1 VDGDVFSRVSKQGR
15 AAADAVLRTI
25 RGEPWDPFH
34 ATRCIERLINGA
46 KGIPSLRVVAAE
58 LAGLRQAPLL
68 APVAVDDALARIR
81 SATLAEPGCTELDL
95 VLRSNV
101 ERSVLRGDHQ
111 LRPILESFCGQLLE
125 RAVLTG
131 RNGFMER
138 NGLGLLARAH
148 AVLAPVATAAAAALD
163 ARPSAR
169 RLRLSQR
176 YANVTPTTNLLGEP

>member
-1 VDGDVFSRVSKQGR
+1 LR
-15 AAADAVLRTI
+15 AI

-46 KGIPSLRVVAAE
+46 KGIPSLRVIATE
-58 LAGLRQAPLL
+58 LACLRQAPLL
-68 APVAVDDALARIR
+68 ASVEVDAALGRMR

-101 ERSVLRGDHQ
+101 ERSVLRGDHR
-111 LRPILESFCGQLLE
+111 LRPILESFCGQVLE

-138 NGLGLLARAH
+138 NGVELLAKAH
-148 AVLAPVATAAAAALD
+148 AVLVPVALAAAAALD

-169 RLRLSQR
+169 RLHLSQR

>member
-1 VDGDVFSRVSKQGR
+1 M
-15 AAADAVLRTI
+15 
-25 RGEPWDPFH
+25 
-34 ATRCIERLINGA
+34 ERLINGA
-46 KGIPSLRVVAAE
+46 NGIPSLRVIAAE
-58 LAGLRQAPLL
+58 LAGLRQVPLL
-68 APVAVDDALARIR
+68 AHVEVDATLARIR
-81 SATLAEPGCTELDL
+81 TATLEPGCTELDL

-101 ERSVLRGDHQ
+101 ERFVLRGVYQ
-111 LRPILESFCGQLLE
+111 LRPILESVCGQLLE

-138 NGLGLLARAH
+138 NGVGLLAKAH

-176 YANVTPTTNLLGEP
+176 YANVTPTTNLLGGP